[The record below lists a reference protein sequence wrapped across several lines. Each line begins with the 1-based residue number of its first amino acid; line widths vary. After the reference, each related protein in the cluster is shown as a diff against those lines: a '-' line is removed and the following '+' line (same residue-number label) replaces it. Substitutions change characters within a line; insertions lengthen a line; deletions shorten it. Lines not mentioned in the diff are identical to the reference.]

1 MVTSGM
7 PSASAADRPATRP
20 VAVLIGPP
28 GSGKTVVG
36 RALAELLGVALRDTD
51 EAVEQAEQRSISDI
65 FVEDGE
71 PRFRELERQE
81 VAASLASHSGVL
93 SLGGGAV
100 MDPATAEALAGHT
113 VVFLQVGI
121 ADAAKRVGF
130 DRSRPLLMMNPR
142 AQWVRL
148 MDARRPTYERLATL
162 RVDTA
167 GRTPQDIAA
176 EIAEAL
182 GEQQ

>member
-1 MVTSGM
+1 MVTAGM
-7 PSASAADRPATRP
+7 PSADAAARSGPRP

-36 RALAELLGVALRDTD
+36 RALAGLLGVSMRDTD
-51 EAVEQAEQRSISDI
+51 EAVEQSQQRSISDI
-65 FVEDGE
+65 FIDDGE
-71 PRFRELERQE
+71 ARFRELERKE
-81 VAASLASHSGVL
+81 VAASLASHTGVL

-100 MDPATAEALAGHT
+100 MDPATQQALVGHT
-113 VVFLQVGI
+113 VVFLEVGI

-130 DRSRPLLMMNPR
+130 DRSRPLLAVNPR

-148 MDARRPTYERLATL
+148 MDARRATYERLATL

-167 GRTPQDIAA
+167 GRTPEDVAA
-176 EIAEAL
+176 EIARGL